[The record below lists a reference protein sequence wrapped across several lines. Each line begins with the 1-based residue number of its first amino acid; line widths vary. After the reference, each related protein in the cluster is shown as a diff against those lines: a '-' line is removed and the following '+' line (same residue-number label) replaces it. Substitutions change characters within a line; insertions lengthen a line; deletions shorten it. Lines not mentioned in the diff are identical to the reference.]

1 MGIETVTILMFFFFV
16 AGLFIGIPL
25 AFVLGAIGVV
35 FTIAL
40 WGVNGLYVVPS
51 LTWQMMGSEV
61 LIAVPLFVLMG
72 AILQR
77 SGIADDLYDVAYKW
91 AGSINGGLGAG
102 TIVICALFAAMAGI
116 AGAATVS
123 LGLIALPAMRKRG
136 YNTGLS
142 IGTIAAGGTLGILI
156 PPSVPMIFYAL
167 FARMSIGQLFLA
179 GILPGLLF
187 ALLLSAYILIKGKCR
202 PDTCPS
208 IPLEERPSLH
218 EKFAALPEVTP
229 SIVLIIMVLGSIF
242 TGIATPTESA
252 SVGVVGSFVIA
263 LIKGKVNFRLIK
275 ESTFQTVH
283 ITTMVI
289 WVMMGAAVFAAVYQ
303 ALGASQLVQK
313 IAVAGDLSINRW
325 IILGIILAVLFIV
338 GMFLDASA
346 IVILF
351 VPTIV
356 PLISQLGFDPLW
368 FSVIFIVTLMVGYLS
383 PPFGLSLFYI
393 KGIVPPDVSAS
404 DIYLSVLPFIG
415 VFLFGILLLIL
426 FPGIILWLPQYIMG

>member
-1 MGIETVTILMFFFFV
+1 MGIELVTVLMFLFFI

-25 AFVLGAIGVV
+25 AFVLGGIGVV

-136 YNTGLS
+136 YDTRLS

-179 GILPGLLF
+179 GILPGVLF
-187 ALLLSAYILIKGKCR
+187 ALLLIIYILIKGKCS
-202 PDTCPS
+202 PNTCPS
-208 IPLEERPSLH
+208 IPFEERASLR
-218 EKFAALPEVTP
+218 EKFVALPDVLP
-229 SIVLIIMVLGSIF
+229 SVILIILVLGSIF
-242 TGIATPTESA
+242 SGIATPTESA
-252 SVGVVGSFVIA
+252 SVGVIGSFIVA
-263 LIKGKVNFRLIK
+263 LLKRRVDFRLIR

-303 ALGASQLVQK
+303 ALGASQLVEK
-313 IAVAGDLSINRW
+313 IAVSGDLSVNRW
-325 IILGIILAVLFIV
+325 FIMAIIIAILFIV

-351 VPTIV
+351 VPTLV
-356 PLISQLGFDPLW
+356 PLITQLGFDPLW
-368 FSVIFIVTLMVGYLS
+368 FSVIFIISLMVGYLS

-393 KGIVPPDVSAS
+393 KGIVPPDVSDS
-404 DIYLSVLPFIG
+404 DIYTSVLPFIG
-415 VFLFGILLLIL
+415 VFILGTLLLIL
-426 FPGIILWLPQYIMG
+426 FPSIVLWLPKVLM

>member
-1 MGIETVTILMFFFFV
+1 MDIELVTVLMFLFFIV
-16 AGLFIGIPL
+16 GLFIGIPL

-35 FTIAL
+35 FTIGL

-136 YNTGLS
+136 YDTRLS

-179 GILPGLLF
+179 GILPGVLF
-187 ALLLSAYILIKGKCR
+187 ALLLGIYILIKGKCS
-202 PDTCPS
+202 PNTCPS
-208 IPLEERPSLH
+208 IPFEERASLR
-218 EKFAALPEVTP
+218 EKFAALPEVLP
-229 SIVLIIMVLGSIF
+229 SIILIILVLGSIF
-242 TGIATPTESA
+242 SGIATPTESA
-252 SVGVVGSFVIA
+252 SVGVVGSFIIA
-263 LIKGKVNFRLIK
+263 LIKRKVDFRLIR

-313 IAVAGDLSINRW
+313 IAVSGDLSVNRW
-325 IILGIILAVLFIV
+325 FIMAIIIAILFIV

-351 VPTIV
+351 VPTLV
-356 PLISQLGFDPLW
+356 PLITQLGFDPLW
-368 FSVIFIVTLMVGYLS
+368 FSVIFIISLMVGYLS

-393 KGIVPPDVSAS
+393 KGIVPPDVSDS
-404 DIYLSVLPFIG
+404 DIYTSVLPFIG
-415 VFLFGILLLIL
+415 VFILGTLLLIL
-426 FPGIILWLPQYIMG
+426 FPSIVLWLPKVLM

>member
-1 MGIETVTILMFFFFV
+1 MGIESVTILMFFFFM

-25 AFVLGAIGVV
+25 AFVLGATGVV

-40 WGVNGLYVVPS
+40 WGINGLYVVPS

-72 AILQR
+72 AVLQR

-102 TIVICALFAAMAGI
+102 TIAICALFAAMAGI

-136 YNTGLS
+136 YSVGLS
-142 IGTIAAGGTLGILI
+142 VGTIAAGGTLGILI

-187 ALLLSAYILIKGKCR
+187 GALLASYILIMGKLR

-208 IPLEERPSLH
+208 IPLEERASLR
-218 EKFAALPEVTP
+218 EKFSALPEVMP
-229 SIVLIIMVLGSIF
+229 ALILIILVLGSIF
-242 TGIATPTESA
+242 SGVATPTESA
-252 SVGVVGSFVIA
+252 SVGVVGSFFVA
-263 LIKGKVNFRLIK
+263 LIKRRVNFQLIK

-303 ALGASQLVQK
+303 ALGASQLVDK
-313 IAVAGDLSINRW
+313 IAATGDFAVNRW
-325 IILGIILAVLFIV
+325 FIMGLILAILFIV

-351 VPTIV
+351 VPTMV
-356 PLISQLGFDPLW
+356 PLITKLGFDPLW
-368 FSVIFIVTLMVGYLS
+368 FSVIFIITLMVGYLS
-383 PPFGLSLFYI
+383 PPFGLSLFYM
-393 KGIVPPDVSAS
+393 KGIAPKDVSTSA
-404 DIYLSVLPFIG
+404 IYRSVLPFIG
-415 VFLFGILLLIL
+415 IFLFGIVLLTL
-426 FPGIILWLPQYIMG
+426 FPGIVLWLPKYLMG